1 MKIMVL
7 NGPNLNMTGIREVGV
22 YGSETYE
29 QLKGYIEDQAAR
41 RGIQV
46 KVLQSNHEGQL
57 IDWIHAAYFEG
68 YDGLIINPG
77 ALTHYSYALHDAIKA
92 ALLPAVEVHLSN
104 IHAREE
110 FRRRSVTAAACLGQI
125 SGLGKQGYAL
135 AMDALAA
142 RDGGR
147 A

>member
-41 RGIQV
+41 REIQV

-57 IDWIHAAYFEG
+57 IDWIHEAYFEG
-68 YDGLIINPG
+68 YD
-77 ALTHYSYALHDAIKA
+77 HYSYALHDAIKA

>member
-1 MKIMVL
+1 MKLLIL
-7 NGPNLNMTGIREVGV
+7 NGPNLNLLGSREPAI
-22 YGSETYE
+22 YGSESYDALC
-29 QLKGYIEDQAAR
+29 QQIQRHAAAI
-41 RGIQV
+41 GCTAAL
-46 KVLQSNHEGQL
+46 LQSNHEGQL
-57 IDWIHAAYFEG
+57 IDWIHEAYFEG
-68 YDGLIINPG
+68 YDGLILNPG

-142 RDGGR
+142 RDGGK

>member
-22 YGSETYE
+22 YGSETYD
-29 QLKGYIEDQAAR
+29 QLRQYIEEQAAR
-41 RGIQV
+41 RGMEADV
-46 KVLQSNHEGQL
+46 RQSNHEGQL
-57 IDWIHAAYFEG
+57 IDWIHSAYFEH

-125 SGLGKQGYAL
+125 CGLGKQGYAL

-142 RDGGR
+142 QKGEN